1 MSRRYSTDDKAR
13 ALAALDANNGN
24 LRKTSAQTGI
34 PFETLRTWKQ
44 KREQSEAERDSIQR
58 LRKQLVDNALK
69 LAEELKDAN
78 GSVTFNQRATALN
91 QLVDKIIKLAEK
103 IPEEDGQPEKVVRIE
118 YVDPDGTVHPSP
130 RWARDDSEDES
141 EIQGGGVWSP
151 FWQDGDGEDSDR

>member
-1 MSRRYSTDDKAR
+1 MPRRYSTDDKAR

-34 PFETLRTWKQ
+34 PASTLRKWRQ
-44 KREQSEAERDSIQR
+44 KRQEVEQDPMQR
-58 LRKQLVDNALK
+58 LRQQLIDNALK
-69 LAEELKDAN
+69 LAEKLKDAN

-91 QLVDKIIKLAEK
+91 QMVDKIIKLAEK
-103 IPEEDGQPEKVVRIE
+103 IPEEGDTQEKVLRIE

-130 RWARDDSEDES
+130 RWARDDSEDEDAV
-141 EIQGGGVWSP
+141 QGGGVWSP